1 MIGSRMS
8 RNIPLAWRNL
18 VHDRLR
24 TLVAIAGVAFAV
36 VLVFLQLGFLGS
48 VRSTATLIYDQLEF
62 DLLIRSHEYLHIS
75 RPGTIPQ
82 ARLFQAQAASG
93 VVSAQPLYVG
103 YILWIPAQEE
113 GSAPSGEKTRRPA
126 DCGGRGLL
134 SRGLSSDDLA
144 KAGRRAMLILAE
156 NPGQNVF
163 RLPEV
168 QKHLGILKTP
178 GSVLVDT
185 LSRSEF
191 GCLRPGL
198 VTDFGR
204 QRLRLTGQFTLPLGF
219 AADGAMITS
228 DVTFGRLLPQRSLDD
243 VSLGLVRVDKSTY
256 PTAVKAQLED
266 LLPHDV
272 EVLTRSEA
280 LGREQTHWVS
290 KTSVGVIFG
299 TGAIVALLVG
309 VAIVYQVLASS
320 IIGHLKEYATLKAI
334 GYTPAYL
341 SLLVLQQA
349 WILAVAGFVPG
360 LLVSWGLY
368 RLTARLAGIPMHM
381 GSLLTTFVFVS
392 CLIMCSLAGLG
403 SMRKVHSAD
412 PAALF

>member
-1 MIGSRMS
+1 MS

-48 VRSTATLIYDQLEF
+48 VRRTATLIYDQLEF

-75 RPGTIPQ
+75 RPGSIPQ
-82 ARLFQAQAASG
+82 ARLFQARAAPG
-93 VVSAQPLYVG
+93 VTTAQPLYIG

-113 GSAPSGEKTRRPA
+113 GETPTEAKTRQPA
-126 DCGGRGLL
+126 DCGGRGLF
-134 SRGLSSDDLA
+134 SRGRSSEELA
-144 KAGRRAMLILAE
+144 SAGRRAMLVLAE
-156 NPGQNVF
+156 NPDENVV
-163 RLPEV
+163 RLSDV
-168 QKHLGILKTP
+168 QMHLKTLKTP

-204 QRLRLTGQFTLPLGF
+204 QQLRLTGQFTLPLGF

-243 VSLGLVRVDKSTY
+243 VSLGLVRVEKAAD
-256 PTAVKAQLED
+256 PVAVKARLEE
-266 LLPHDV
+266 LLPGDV
-272 EVLTRSEA
+272 EVLTCAEA
-280 LGREQTHWVS
+280 LGAERTYWVS

-320 IIGHLKEYATLKAI
+320 IVGHLKEYATLKAI

-360 LLVSWGLY
+360 SLVSWGLY

-381 GSLLTTFVFVS
+381 GVPLTTFVFVS